1 MNQKYQIT
9 VHMPTE
15 NDHTFQRETK
25 WVTHSES
32 PFVQNESCKIGRI
45 CKKTRR
51 IYRIAFSKKRKIM
64 DGPLQWTKFEQNLN

>member
-45 CKKTRR
+45 CKKNYLEGF
-51 IYRIAFSKKRKIM
+51 IELHSQRKE
-64 DGPLQWTKFEQNLN
+64 K

>member
-32 PFVQNESCKIGRI
+32 NESCKIGRI
-45 CKKTRR
+45 CKKKLEGF
-51 IYRIAFSKKRKIM
+51 IELHSQRKE
-64 DGPLQWTKFEQNLN
+64 K